1 MASGSGRR
9 HSTSAIASTAEPS
22 ASTEP
27 TDRSMPPA
35 ISTSVIPTV
44 MTVSAG
50 IWLASVVKVEAG
62 QEVIG
67 RHPEERDQ
75 DGEDAD
81 QAEVL
86 GGGATRALIAP
97 PWRSVPP

>member
-35 ISTSVIPTV
+35 IRTSVSPTAI
-44 MTVSAG
+44 TVSAG
-50 IWLASVVKVEAG
+50 IWLASVVNVSRVRK
-62 QEVIG
+62 
-67 RHPEERDQ
+67 
-75 DGEDAD
+75 
-81 QAEVL
+81 
-86 GGGATRALIAP
+86 
-97 PWRSVPP
+97 

>member
-35 ISTSVIPTV
+35 ISTSVSPTAI
-44 MTVSAG
+44 TVSAG
-50 IWLASVVKVEAG
+50 IWLASVVKVSR
-62 QEVIG
+62 V
-67 RHPEERDQ
+67 RK
-75 DGEDAD
+75 
-81 QAEVL
+81 
-86 GGGATRALIAP
+86 
-97 PWRSVPP
+97 